1 MDVDPPTDGC
11 HRWFYHVWPISS
23 GHSRFFRKFLNQSS
37 TFRFH
42 KGTIGNGHSWGHLDG
57 LQDINYFQEEG
68 SSLSWFCWIPEDT
81 KKQAEGWKT
90 AIIQP
95 CIFPWFVE
103 LYQQNTLW
111 GKTVC
116 WWFLRIETSW
126 LLEFTR
132 VCPNVEN
139 HGKKSVKLLPFL
151 CKEFYFS
158 CVGRLNVSWNA
169 GEMMKCGQ
177 VEINTPVWL
186 CWVMFAIL
194 RNTDANA
201 KSSFGW

>member
-111 GKTVC
+111 GKLCVDDFWGLKQADCLSSHAFVLMWRTMARKVSNC
-116 WWFLRIETSW
+116 FL
-126 LLEFTR
+126 
-132 VCPNVEN
+132 
-139 HGKKSVKLLPFL
+139 
-151 CKEFYFS
+151 FY
-158 CVGRLNVSWNA
+158 V
-169 GEMMKCGQ
+169 
-177 VEINTPVWL
+177 
-186 CWVMFAIL
+186 
-194 RNTDANA
+194 RNSISPAW
-201 KSSFGW
+201 GG